1 MALHDDTLQKFSISL
16 EDTYMVIKLFN
27 FLTKSACQTLPSE
40 LLISGDVTNFTDA
53 KDCAQG
59 KKLATPYARAVMKML
74 PQTHPDEGEGAP
86 PHEPINDIHVHN
98 LTLQQLFVPVSES
111 RTFTRRDAARAF
123 HETLSSVDV
132 RSPQA
137 NLIVAER
144 AVLAGKTAAE
154 AKKEFEALNVK
165 EEDEYARK
173 IGEEQ
178 ALLEKRTIRHRTDR
192 CEFRFQTYNA
202 NDVGKTGRKADAVGW
217 RYGAPLQDRKR
228 GAVKIPTS
236 VP

>member
-1 MALHDDTLQKFSISL
+1 
-16 EDTYMVIKLFN
+16 MVIKLFN

-53 KDCAQG
+53 KDCVQG